1 MKEKG
6 ETMVT
11 KTKATE
17 GKGKL
22 SKTKTSATKGGLQ
35 VEVKR
40 GGKQD
45 YTCATCNGVIKKG
58 EPHMRQGSKSPY
70 IRTHMTCPSVKKTN
84 A

>member
-1 MKEKG
+1 
-6 ETMVT
+6 MVT
-11 KTKATE
+11 KTKAIE
-17 GKGKL
+17 GKGKV
-22 SKTKTSATKGGLQ
+22 SKTKANIKKGGLQ
-35 VEVKR
+35 VEVKK

-70 IRTHMTCPSVKKTN
+70 IRTHMTCPSVKKTKE